1 MVEPMEPRPDPD
13 EMSREPSLADQIASA
28 RLDGVP
34 EPPGS
39 PELEADVAAA
49 AADFAQLAS
58 RIATVP
64 PVDELARR
72 GALRSVLAVLDDD
85 RAHADQDGSASPPNP
100 VIDPSRT
107 KRRTAWLPR
116 IAAAA
121 TVLIFGI
128 GGFVLVQSPSSDQ
141 LKSSSSNETAGRA
154 ESDSAATPQSSDSG
168 TAADG
173 ATGTGAADSGQ
184 VVAPEGPGPPPGGPS
199 PPDPSTGSP
208 VIDLG
213 GFDTVD
219 ELRGAAVLIAVNP
232 TENLART
239 YVNLG
244 TCDVAKLAGS
254 PPTATAL
261 LAGRRVVTTPSP
273 PDGAG
278 SVAIVDLEACRL
290 VT

>member
-34 EPPGS
+34 ELPGS

-85 RAHADQDGSASPPNP
+85 RAHADQDDSASPPNP

-121 TVLIFGI
+121 TVLIVGI
-128 GGFVLVQSPSSDQ
+128 GGFVLVQSQSSVQ
-141 LKSSSSNETAGRA
+141 LKSSSSNEIAGRA
-154 ESDSAATPQSSDSG
+154 ESDSATTPQSSDSG

-173 ATGTGAADSGQ
+173 ATGTGAAGSGQ

-199 PPDPSTGSP
+199 PPDPSTGAP

-261 LAGRRVVTTPSP
+261 LAGRRVVITPSP
-273 PDGAG
+273 PDGAR